1 MVMTSIDT
9 MQGMLQQAAGS
20 PDDARIG
27 LAGVFYTSREYF
39 EHERST
45 VLQEGWHC
53 LGRADEI
60 PKPGNYFTAQI
71 LDEPLLVVRGDDN
84 EIRVLSNVCRHRSM
98 PVAEGAGTRKV
109 FVCSYHGWSYRRD
122 GTLLRAANMENNS
135 FDPTKCRLPEFHCEL
150 WGGFIYANIAD
161 NPTPLQPVLAKL
173 HEQIA
178 PYETEKFRTVH
189 VAEEEWQCNWKC
201 LVENFMEGYHLSVVH
216 PKTLRDYTPTELCS
230 KGISGPDFTSY
241 HANYPDDIAPRGAG
255 ADGLNEKQRK
265 QSFLFSVFPT
275 QVVSQAASLLVS
287 LNITP
292 LEVNSIRV
300 RWTMSVYGDEFDED
314 TIAQRVALWN
324 EVNREDREKLE
335 KMQVTLASK
344 HANPPPLAADH
355 FEGTIRDFHVYLAAR
370 T

>member
-1 MVMTSIDT
+1 MNNLVERTCF
-9 MQGMLQQAAGS
+9 
-20 PDDARIG
+20 

-60 PKPGNYFTAQI
+60 PQPGNYFTAQI

-135 FDPTKCRLPEFHCEL
+135 FDPAKCRLPEFHCEL

-216 PKTLRDYTPTELCS
+216 PKTLRDY
-230 KGISGPDFTSY
+230 
-241 HANYPDDIAPRGAG
+241 IAPRGAG

-275 QVVSQAASLLVS
+275 HVVSQAASLLVFS
-287 LNITP
+287 
-292 LEVNSIRV
+292 ESILQC
-300 RWTMSVYGDEFDED
+300 D
-314 TIAQRVALWN
+314 
-324 EVNREDREKLE
+324 
-335 KMQVTLASK
+335 
-344 HANPPPLAADH
+344 
-355 FEGTIRDFHVYLAAR
+355 
-370 T
+370 